1 MTGAWEPLEVEPQ
14 YPQHLKIIN
23 KGGGTWAQ
31 THTAGNGANTGSPTE
46 LLVQGVGLEGSQIL
60 SSPNQ
65 QSLHTN
71 QDI

>member
-23 KGGGTWAQ
+23 KGAQ
-31 THTAGNGANTGSPTE
+31 THTAGNGVNTGSPTK

-71 QDI
+71 QNI